1 MTTGKSLTRLCLRGS
16 FRLDCDAAPAE
27 VCAGARRLLAYLG
40 LHRRATRVALA
51 GTLWPD
57 ATEER
62 AQGCLRTTLWRLGRV
77 NRPLVLSD
85 RGDLS
90 LAESVDVDT
99 RAFVRS
105 VLRPANSPACDAYD
119 DELLRL
125 LLPEADLL
133 PGWEEDWVG
142 FEREHLRQLRLH
154 ALDSLAERLATR
166 GRHTLALEAALASA
180 RSAPLRESA
189 HRTVVSV
196 YLARDDPAEAVRHY
210 NAFRELV
217 RDRHGLLPSPLFSSM
232 LAPALAQEPFAVE
245 GGQNPVATVR

>member
-1 MTTGKSLTRLCLRGS
+1 MTPGKPLTCLHLLGS
-16 FRLDCDAAPAE
+16 FRLDCDAAPVE
-27 VCAGARRLLAYLG
+27 VCEGGRRLLAYLG
-40 LHRRATRVALA
+40 LHRRATRAAVA

-62 AQGCLRTTLWRLGRV
+62 AQGCLRSTLWRLGRGH
-77 NRPLVLSD
+77 RPLVVCD

-90 LAESVDVDT
+90 LAESVEVDT
-99 RAFVRS
+99 RVLARS
-105 VLRPANSPACDAYD
+105 VLRAAHSPDGDAYD

-133 PGWEEDWVG
+133 PGWDADWVR

-154 ALDSLAERLATR
+154 ALDSLAQRLAAR
-166 GRHTLALEAALASA
+166 GRLTLALEAATAST

-196 YLARDDPAEAVRHY
+196 HLARDDPAEAIRHY
-210 NAFRELV
+210 HAFRQLL

-232 LAPALAQEPFAVE
+232 LSRALAQEPFSFE
-245 GGQNPVATVR
+245 GGQGPVATVR